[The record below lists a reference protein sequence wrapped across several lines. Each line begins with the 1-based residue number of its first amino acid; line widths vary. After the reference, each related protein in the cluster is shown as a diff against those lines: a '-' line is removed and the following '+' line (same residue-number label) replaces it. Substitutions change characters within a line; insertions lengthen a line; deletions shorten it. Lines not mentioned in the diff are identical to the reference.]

1 MRLFVNPST
10 ADAVPLPL
18 GKGGS
23 HIHKSKVIR
32 MKEKRVVDLK
42 KIILKN
48 YWFLA
53 FLSIFFVYMI
63 YLPIWQLFFKDSR
76 LLDLVFC
83 DSSPFFT
90 ITFLLASLIFE
101 LLKRL
106 NITELGAILEIYWPF
121 ILFYAM
127 WTTEIITAVFAVR
140 GNKICRFI
148 AIALLL
154 LDAFYSIFV
163 HPWAALLEVILIIL
177 LALSIKRAKYLK
189 E

>member
-10 ADAVPLPL
+10 ANAVPLPL

-23 HIHKSKVIR
+23 HIHKNKVIR
-32 MKEKRVVDLK
+32 MKEKRGVDLK

-63 YLPIWQLFFKDSR
+63 YLPVWQMFFEDSR

-83 DSSPFFT
+83 DSSPLFT
-90 ITFLLASLIFE
+90 IFFLLWFLIA
-101 LLKRL
+101 
-106 NITELGAILEIYWPF
+106 ELGAISESYWAF

-127 WTTEIITAVFAVR
+127 WITEIITAVFAVR

-148 AIALLL
+148 TIALLL
-154 LDAFYSIFV
+154 LDAFYSIFGR
-163 HPWAALLEVILIIL
+163 PWAALLEIILIIL